1 MGKLNHSILAAAT
14 AVSGVLCSS
23 AGAQL
28 STERTYYGTNRAF
41 PIEVTSPGTENPL
54 SIKLM
59 DPSNVVLET
68 KEAVPAGKADLA
80 SLFPSLWQS
89 EGQRG
94 VLYAQLFEG
103 DNPVGAAI
111 VIQPMLTPSY
121 SARTSQR
128 TGKPEWDPSPLIF
141 SGYRAY
147 VEQEVTVTT
156 TEGDITFRMRPDEAP
171 NTVWNFLSLS
181 EGGFYTDIPFHR
193 IIAEFVI
200 QVGDPRGEGNGGP
213 GYYLDLE
220 NSKLPHDFGVLS
232 MARSADPNSNGSQ
245 VFVCLS
251 RERTKGLDS
260 RYTSF
265 GEAITGADV
274 IMKIANTPLQAAPNN
289 ESPVNPPLITSVAL
303 QDAAPRGTGAA
314 PVTRPTEESAAGGR

>member
-1 MGKLNHSILAAAT
+1 MTMIRRIA
-14 AVSGVLCSS
+14 
-23 AGAQL
+23 AGAVFACAASASLAQL
-28 STERTYYGTNRAF
+28 TPDRHFNGVSRPIRVAIEVPEGATGEPEITLLRAGE
-41 PIEVTSPGTENPL
+41 PIETGSTTPVEEG
-54 SIKLM
+54 I
-59 DPSNVVLET
+59 
-68 KEAVPAGKADLA
+68 ADLA
-80 SLFPSLWQS
+80 TLFPVLWTTS
-89 EGQRG
+89 DPS

-274 IMKIANTPLQAAPNN
+274 IMKIANTPLQEAPNN

-314 PVTRPTEESAAGGR
+314 PVTRPTEESATGGR